1 MAEKKRAAEKKTASA
16 KAETAE
22 KKLSAGKK
30 LEKELLW
37 SYPNIAK
44 AAPEQME
51 KAQAFAEGYKEFLRL
66 CKTERECVN
75 YAEAALVN
83 AGYERFDPEKQY
95 KPGDKVYEINRGKA
109 ILATVFGSRDIR
121 EGVRINGAHIDSP
134 RLDLK
139 PNPLYEKS
147 ELAYFKTHYYG
158 GIRKYQWG
166 TIPLAMHG
174 VVIKKDFSVVNFRL
188 GEDPGD
194 PVFCISDLLPHLAA
208 NQSKRPLAE
217 GLKGEELNIILGST
231 PYPDE
236 DVKEPFRLMVMKL
249 LNEKYGIT
257 ERDFARAE
265 IEMVPVGDP
274 RDIGFDRSMVGGYGQ
289 DDRVCAYPALM
300 AQLDVKDPEYT
311 TVTVLTD
318 KEEIGSV
325 GNTGLHSDYVRAYI
339 TSLAEN
345 QGADPKETFANSA
358 CLSADVNAAYDP
370 TFSDVFEA
378 KNASYLNHGVVLT
391 KYTGA
396 RGKSGSSDASAEFM
410 AQVIDIMDRAGVY
423 WQIGELGA
431 VDAGGGGTIAQFV
444 AMMNID
450 VVDLGVPVLSMH
462 APFEITSKLDI
473 YNTYLAFRAF
483 YGAAE

>member
-1 MAEKKRAAEKKTASA
+1 M
-16 KAETAE
+16 AE

-30 LEKELLW
+30 LEKKLTW
-37 SYPNIAK
+37 SYPHIAK
-44 AAPEQME
+44 EAPEQIAE
-51 KAQAFAEGYKEFLRL
+51 AQKFAEGYKHFLAV

-75 YAEAALVN
+75 YAEAALIG
-83 AGYERFDPEKQY
+83 AGYERFDSGKTY
-95 KPGDKVYEINRGKA
+95 APGDKVYDINRGKS

-139 PNPLYEKS
+139 PNPLYERK

-174 VVIKKDFSVVNFRL
+174 VVIRKDLTVVNFRI
-188 GEDPGD
+188 GEDEGD

-208 NQSKRPLAE
+208 KQNERKLAE
-217 GLKGEELNIILGST
+217 GLRGEELNIIIGSV
-231 PYPDE
+231 PYPDD
-236 DVKEPFRLMVMKL
+236 DVREPFRLEVL
-249 LNEKYGIT
+249 RILNEKYGIT

-265 IEMVPVGDP
+265 IEMVPADKP
-274 RDIGFDRSMVGGYGQ
+274 RDIGFDRSMVGAYGQ

-300 AQLDVKDPEYT
+300 AQIATEDPEYT
-311 TVTVLTD
+311 TVTILTD

-325 GNTGLHSDYVRAYI
+325 GNTGLHSDYVRNYI
-339 TSLAEN
+339 TWLAQN
-345 QGADPKETFANSA
+345 QGADPKEVLSNSA

-370 TFSDVFEA
+370 TFSDVFEEN
-378 KNASYLNHGVVLT
+378 NASLLNHGVVLT

-410 AQVIDIMDRAGVY
+410 AKVIDIMDRHQVY
-423 WQIGELGA
+423 WQIGELGK

-444 AMMNID
+444 AMMNVD

-473 YNTYLAFRAF
+473 YNTYRAF
-483 YGAAE
+483 CAFYE